1 MWPNPEQFDATVA
14 WPGDW
19 PDAQKGVGPTG
30 TSRDGYG
37 AEEHDDMVD
46 VMDFFLGGGGDV

>member
-1 MWPNPEQFDATVA
+1 VA

-19 PDAQKGVGPTG
+19 PDAQTGAGHAG
-30 TSRDGYG
+30 TSGDGYG
-37 AEEHDDMVD
+37 TEEDDDMAN